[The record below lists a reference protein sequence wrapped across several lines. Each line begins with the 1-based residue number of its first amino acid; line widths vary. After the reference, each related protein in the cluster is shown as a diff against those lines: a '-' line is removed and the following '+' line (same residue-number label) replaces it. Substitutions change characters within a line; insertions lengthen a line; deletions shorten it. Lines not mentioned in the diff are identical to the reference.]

1 MCYNKI
7 EPWEGMGN
15 ALIQIFHLRDGQMYI
30 TCSFFID
37 ISSKHKIVFILSIKR
52 GKARGTL
59 LLQVLP
65 GRVISD
71 CPHYTMDQTKNQC
84 LSGKLKKT

>member
-1 MCYNKI
+1 MKF
-7 EPWEGMGN
+7 P
-15 ALIQIFHLRDGQMYI
+15 
-30 TCSFFID
+30 
-37 ISSKHKIVFILSIKR
+37 IKR

-59 LLQVLP
+59 LSQALP

-71 CPHYTMDQTKNQC
+71 CSHYTMDWTKNQW

>member
-1 MCYNKI
+1 MVLLEFVMKF
-7 EPWEGMGN
+7 P
-15 ALIQIFHLRDGQMYI
+15 
-30 TCSFFID
+30 
-37 ISSKHKIVFILSIKR
+37 IKR

-59 LLQVLP
+59 LSQALP

-71 CPHYTMDQTKNQC
+71 CPHYTMDWIKNQW